1 MTLDINTY
9 KYKDLQVRIS
19 PAYFPTTLSKVIS
32 EQTLGQILSVP
43 SLGVCAMFGPT
54 SRTNIEPN
62 TERSVAQCLC
72 NIWLSGQEQTLTQIL
87 SVRSLSVCA
96 MFGPPR
102 SEQRLGTLRQPPMC
116 TSGDFCDG
124 SLVQHR

>member
-1 MTLDINTY
+1 VFRHLVFVQCLAPRPEQI
-9 KYKDLQVRIS
+9 
-19 PAYFPTTLSKVIS
+19 LS
-32 EQTLGQILSVP
+32 QILSVP

-96 MFGPPR
+96 IFGPR
-102 SEQRLGTLRQPPMC
+102 
-116 TSGDFCDG
+116 
-124 SLVQHR
+124 VKNKH